1 MPLWLKVWYRTPFL
15 DRGAYVWMWHHGYW
29 WVPPALDWS
38 DDDSVGSG
46 SPYVLSPNV
55 EIRTGS
61 VNQPSEGRPMTED
74 LALGAFPQAMRS
86 DVIEAIAIVPMPTV
100 RSSELI
106 GDVIVSGE
114 PVLIPSRTYSA
125 EPAEESVENLGTEAR
140 LVLACWYSRHYSGFV
155 REQATR
161 RIVDVERQWVAPF
174 VVQLLGEYVIE
185 IAEVIEEAVEGLSP
199 KLYQDFA
206 RENPSFLQLTR
217 QRVVSY
223 WVTFY
228 RSRCSFS
235 DYPPFKVMHRL
246 GIWQGLEGRRLLD
259 RDDS

>member
-1 MPLWLKVWYRTPFL
+1 MASDPSEDGSMSHVCLSPSH
-15 DRGAYVWMWHHGYW
+15 DRG
-29 WVPPALDWS
+29 
-38 DDDSVGSG
+38 
-46 SPYVLSPNV
+46 SPGPTSATN
-55 EIRTGS
+55 
-61 VNQPSEGRPMTED
+61 
-74 LALGAFPQAMRS
+74 RS
-86 DVIEAIAIVPMPTV
+86 ISAIVRWEPSRRQCARTLSRQS
-100 RSSELI
+100 RSSRCRRS
-106 GDVIVSGE
+106 GHRSSSGGVIVSGE
-114 PVLIPSRTYSA
+114 TVLIPSRTFSA

-140 LVLACWYSRHYSGFV
+140 LVLSCWYSRHYSGFV

-199 KLYQDFA
+199 KLCQDFA

-223 WVTFY
+223 WATFY

-235 DYPPFKVMHRL
+235 DYPPFNVMHRL

-259 RDDS
+259 RD

>member
-15 DRGAYVWMWHHGYW
+15 DRRAHVWMWHHGYW

-38 DDDSVGSG
+38 DDDSVGGG

-55 EIRTGS
+55 ERSGPGS
-61 VNQPSEGRPMTED
+61 GNQPSEGRPMTED

-86 DVIEAIAIVPMPTV
+86 AVIEAITIVPTPTV

-106 GDVIVSGE
+106 GGVIVSGE

-125 EPAEESVENLGTEAR
+125 EPAEESVESLGTEAR
-140 LVLACWYSRHYSGFV
+140 LVLACWYSRHHSGFV
-155 REQATR
+155 RERATR

-185 IAEVIEEAVEGLSP
+185 IAEVIEEGRRRTFPRALPGLR
-199 KLYQDFA
+199 A
-206 RENPSFLQLTR
+206 REP
-217 QRVVSY
+217 VVS
-223 WVTFY
+223 TADPTT
-228 RSRCSFS
+228 RREL
-235 DYPPFKVMHRL
+235 L
-246 GIWQGLEGRRLLD
+246 GDLL
-259 RDDS
+259 SIALLLL